1 MPELKENAKVTAIQG
16 HIILYCKSHY
26 RVKDVSYIEGLKR
39 IWAIRCGYD
48 YNEADNS
55 MLEYIA
61 NELFNIIYE
70 ICNIDI
76 IDFQKKL
83 HNEICNTLYQYEK
96 DNLPIVRVI
105 HYYRHQIAF
114 LQVCDYN
121 KEKNKKKTLIKLP
134 TPKKRLFKR
143 ILEGKGVYSDYNLI
157 SK

>member
-1 MPELKENAKVTAIQG
+1 MAKLKENAKVNTIQG

-26 RVKDVSYIEGLKR
+26 RVKDVSFIEGLKR

-48 YNEADNS
+48 YNESDNS

-70 ICNIDI
+70 ICNINI

-121 KEKNKKKTLIKLP
+121 KEKNKKKALIKLP
-134 TPKKRLFKR
+134 TPKKRLFKK
-143 ILEGKGVYSDYNLI
+143 IISGKGEYSDYKLI
-157 SK
+157 NE